1 MKMTVFPSDKGDCF
15 LVTSADGKNLLVD
28 GGMRRSYSQHAAEP
42 ISKLDRLEAICVSHI
57 DQDHI
62 SGVLQ
67 LMDDMLD
74 WRVHDFQISV
84 GNVDHKEPSSPR
96 PPEIGE
102 IWHNAFDAQLPL
114 DEGVVQSALSLRAAV
129 LEVAET
135 KKSRELAQDHRE
147 LASSIPE
154 AINLNQRIGA
164 RQLNIPL
171 NPPYEGELMLVSEDQ
186 PEIKIGDLDVR
197 IIGPFQKEI
206 DDLRDEW
213 QEWLEENEV
222 ALAKLR
228 ERAERDEG
236 SIGNEI
242 ARLTNPL
249 LAQAEELGNMNKV
262 TVPNLASLMLLVEE
276 GDNTLLLTGD
286 GHHEHV
292 LAGLTALGRLTGTGG
307 FHTNVLKVPHHG
319 SEHNIHKDFC
329 KAVTAD
335 HYVFCSNGAH
345 ENPDL
350 RVVEMIIDSRV
361 GSEDDKGTNPEVDEP
376 FTLWF
381 NSSSTLEE
389 NSDNQHH
396 MKEIEDLVQAK
407 AQETGGR
414 FESFFL
420 GADGSTED
428 LSIEL
433 EI

>member
-15 LVTSADGKNLLVD
+15 LVTSAGKNFLVD
-28 GGMRRSYSQHAAEP
+28 GGMRRSYSQYAAEP
-42 ISKLDRLEAICVSHI
+42 ISKLDRLDVICVSHI

-74 WRVHDFQISV
+74 WRVHDYQIKV
-84 GNVDHKEPSSPR
+84 GNEAHKEPSCPR

-102 IWHNAFDAQLPL
+102 IWHNAFDEQLPM
-114 DEGVVQSALSLRAAV
+114 DGGVIQSALSLRAAV
-129 LEVAET
+129 LEVVET
-135 KKSRELAQDHRE
+135 KKSRELAQNHRE
-147 LASSIPE
+147 LATSIPE
-154 AINLNQRIGA
+154 AINLNQRIGS

-171 NPPYEGELMLVSEDQ
+171 NPPYEGKLMLASDDQ
-186 PEIKIGDLDVR
+186 PKIRIGDLDVH
-197 IIGPFQKEI
+197 IIGPFQEEI
-206 DDLRDEW
+206 DDLRKEW
-213 QEWLEENEV
+213 QEWLEENEA

-249 LAQAEELGNMNKV
+249 LAQAEELGNINKV

-276 GDNTLLLTGD
+276 GDNSLLLTGD

-292 LAGLTALGRLTGTGG
+292 IAGLTQLGRLDGDNG

-319 SEHNIHKDFC
+319 SEHNINKDFC
-329 KAVTAD
+329 KVVTAD
-335 HYVFCSNGAH
+335 HYVFCANGAH

-350 RVVEMIIDSRV
+350 RVVEAIIDSRL
-361 GSEDDKGTNPEVDEP
+361 GEGDDKSTNPEVDEP

-381 NSSSTLEE
+381 NSSSKLAEKP
-389 NSDNQHH
+389 DYQHH
-396 MKEIEDLVQAK
+396 MKEIEELVHAK
-407 AQETGGR
+407 AQESGSR
-414 FESFFL
+414 FEAFFL
-420 GADGSTED
+420 GADGSTGD
-428 LSIEL
+428 LWLEL